1 MKIKIQSIH
10 FDADKKLLDHIQ
22 GKVSKL
28 NLFHDGIL
36 SGDVILRVEKAAIP
50 ENKIAE
56 IRLLIPGSDL
66 FAKKQ
71 CKTFEEAVDTGVE
84 ALTRQVK
91 KHKER
96 TKKV

>member
-10 FDADKKLLDHIQ
+10 FDADKKLLEHIQ

-28 NLFHDGIL
+28 NHFHDGII
-36 SGDVILRVEKAAIP
+36 SGDVILRVENTTEV

-56 IRLLIPGSDL
+56 IRLLIPGTDL
-66 FAKKQ
+66 FAKRQ
-71 CKTFEEAVDTGVE
+71 CKTFEEAIDTGVE

-91 KHKER
+91 KHKE
-96 TKKV
+96 KAKGI

>member
-28 NLFHDGIL
+28 NHFHDGIL
-36 SGDVILRVEKAAIP
+36 SGDVILRVEKTAIP

-91 KHKER
+91 KHKEKV
-96 TKKV
+96 KKI